1 VSRDT
6 GRAMSQ
12 QNVEVVKAAFD
23 AWNAGD
29 MDRLRDMYNPD
40 IVLHMVPDW
49 PEPGPYAGREAV
61 MRQFAQLRET
71 WDADVAEPISSFV
84 DVGDRV
90 VVRQMWRGFG
100 RGPEA
105 NIEMT
110 IIFTLRQGRVTCQ
123 EYFWDHAAALKAVGL
138 EE

>member
-1 VSRDT
+1 
-6 GRAMSQ
+6 M
-12 QNVEVVKAAFD
+12 
-23 AWNAGD
+23 
-29 MDRLRDMYNPD
+29 RDMYDPN
-40 IVLHMVPDW
+40 IVLHMIPGW

-71 WDADVAEPISSFV
+71 WDADVGEPISFV

-90 VVRQMWRGFG
+90 VVGHIWRGFG
-100 RGPEA
+100 RGPDA

-110 IIFTLRQGRVTCQ
+110 SIFTFRESRITSL
-123 EYFWDHAAALKAVGL
+123 EYFWEHAEALKAVGL

>member
-1 VSRDT
+1 VS
-6 GRAMSQ
+6 Q
-12 QNVEVVKAAFD
+12 ENVEVVKAAFD

-29 MDRLRDMYNPD
+29 MDRLRDMYNPN

-61 MRQFAQLRET
+61 MREWAQLRET
-71 WDADVAEPISSFV
+71 WDADVGEPISFV

-110 IIFTLRQGRVTCQ
+110 IIFKLRQGRVTCQ